1 MPQFWE
7 NDPTVEEQAQQP
19 ALRQVLS
26 VPDPDA
32 ARENRRED
40 VADARDARDEA
51 RVRDNDAFE
60 RTSKLRTEFLGLEDV
75 KSFRQVQNSTRQI
88 IGLAERDSSAMG
100 DLGLVFSYMKAL
112 DPGSTVR
119 EGEFATA
126 QNATG
131 VPGAI
136 RNAYNQIKNGERLS
150 DAQRSDMA
158 NTARAILNS
167 RAQGYN
173 DLVETYQGLIS
184 AEGADPIANGIV
196 PFEITETPTAATT
209 QEAIQSGQATARLG
223 MDSWGDNDVFD
234 RNAFLE
240 EAYGITGDKEARL
253 TASLNQLSGQEVSA
267 TQLAALY
274 GQLDIPLPPESELQT
289 MAETLKQG
297 QRFSGF
303 DTSDA
308 EQQYVDGLRQ
318 LQEQRG
324 GARTDEEVMAA
335 QGGLWGGSDEI
346 AGVAGGIG
354 AAFRGQNP
362 ILGYQV
368 NRDAERL
375 AVEDARENLGGMGT
389 AIEIGSG
396 LATGGVRV
404 APALARTGL
413 RMTPSAINEA
423 RAAGAIAGFNYGEG
437 AADSAVGA
445 VGGAVTGDLAARGLG
460 AIGRRLAARKPSS
473 AQSEGREVIEAADR
487 VNANTGSNIQPLPA
501 DAGGATVRR
510 ATSGVAQSTLGAAPI
525 VNAAQRVNDEAASA
539 VGTLASREGTA
550 LTTQGAGEKALDGA
564 EKTMRRLKT
573 KVDANYTKARKLS
586 GDTRVPLNNARA
598 TLDQHLAEVM
608 DTPGGSQTADT
619 LADLRQGL
627 EGDWTPEGIRR
638 MRTEWRDRF
647 IKDGLRG
654 SDRERR
660 VNDIIDAAELDIEQ
674 GLAAAGKTDAAKA
687 WKTASKSAADRY
699 ALIDEVLTPII
710 GKKGEKSGEQAYGAI
725 DRLSRGDAVK
735 LGKFMKAL
743 PADEAGAVR
752 ATIIS
757 RLGRS
762 TKGQQDASGEAFS
775 LSRFLT
781 NWNDEGLSKEAKS
794 ALFGGEL
801 RAALDDLARVAQG
814 SKEAQRY
821 ANHSNTSGANMVQG
835 ALAFSP
841 FAFFDMASAAAV
853 ATGAAG
859 VQNLSGRVLASPS
872 FARWLA
878 KAGKVT
884 TPGAAKAHAQG
895 LTKIAS
901 KDAAI
906 GAEIIDFQQYLLRQ
920 LESAPSRSAA
930 AEDQS
935 STQRAE
941 ETQSR
946 EGGQ

>member
-1 MPQFWE
+1 MANFWE
-7 NDPTVEEQAQQP
+7 NDPVVGAQQSGGP
-19 ALRQVLS
+19 QPVFTA
-26 VPDPDA
+26 PDPDA
-32 ARENRRED
+32 AREISRENASDARED
-40 VADARDARDEA
+40 RSEA
-51 RVRDNDAFE
+51 RTVDNDAFD

-112 DPGSTVR
+112 DPGSVVR

-136 RNAYNQIKNGERLS
+136 RNAYNQLISGERLS
-150 DAQRSDMA
+150 DTQRRDMA
-158 NTARAILNS
+158 DSASAILNS

-173 DLVETYQGLIS
+173 ELVETYQGLIA

-196 PFEITETPTAATT
+196 PFEIAETPKAATT
-209 QEAIQSGQATARLG
+209 QEAIQSGDATARLG

-274 GQLDIPLPPESELQT
+274 GQLDIPLPPEGELQT

-324 GARTDEEVMAA
+324 ARSDEEVMAA
-335 QGGLWGGSDEI
+335 QGGLWGGSDEL
-346 AGVAGGIG
+346 AGVAGGVG
-354 AAFRGQNP
+354 ALARGQNP

-375 AVEDARENLGGMGT
+375 AVEDARGNLGGVGT

-396 LATGGVRV
+396 LATGGIRV

-423 RAAGAIAGFNYGEG
+423 RVAGGVAGFNYGEG
-437 AADSAVGA
+437 AGESATGA
-445 VGGAVTGDLAARGLG
+445 VAGAVTGDLAARGLG
-460 AIGRRLAARKPSS
+460 AIGRRLAARKPSN

-501 DAGGATVRR
+501 DAGGANIRR

-525 VNAAQRVNDEAASA
+525 INAAQRVNDEAAGA
-539 VGTLASREGTA
+539 VSTLASREGTA
-550 LTTQGAGEKALDGA
+550 LTAQGAGEKALDGA

-573 KVDANYTKARKLS
+573 KVDTNYTKARKLS

-627 EGDWTPEGIRR
+627 EGEWTPEGIRR

-699 ALIDEVLTPII
+699 SLIDEVLTPII

-853 ATGAAG
+853 AGGAAG
-859 VQNLSGRVLASPS
+859 IQNLSGRVLASPS

-878 KAGKVT
+878 KAGKVS
-884 TPGAAKAHAQG
+884 TPGAAKAHTQG